1 MDRKEQLEI
10 AKKILKQNISD
21 DSRMV
26 LLTQFPELNKL
37 EKKKK
42 EYLF

>member
-26 LLTQFPELNKL
+26 LLTQFPELNNL
-37 EKKKK
+37 EK
-42 EYLF
+42 